1 MKLIGYELREIF
13 NPKVLIFLALFHVIF
28 YFLFLEFSFKYFPN
42 GRPNGD
48 VHQVTIQMLGQYGD
62 HMGTEEFEDFKQ
74 QLTDLEQKADQLI
87 KSDPYFK
94 EYRVN
99 SYEEYKQKS
108 GEGILPFEVSSYVY
122 NHKERN
128 DLFYGIGARGRLIEQ
143 YESKNTAAIMDLNDA
158 QLEKVEQ
165 YEKEGIFTSLFSDEL
180 MQNYTI
186 LLGFLQILVLV
197 SSMFLLIPL
206 YIRDRSNGVIYLQY
220 SSKTGRKHF
229 LIKWLTAILAVTVL
243 YAIQLSAFFMFYSDE
258 IKSVFYPISI
268 NSYFNSW
275 LGPYWYDLSFMEFI
289 FITMGLLYVLLL
301 LFTTLTA
308 MISSLAR
315 NYVIII
321 AALVPCVIWMLS
333 PFFDIMLV
341 RTARIVDPLL
351 LQPILYVVLILMIGL
366 FLLLRWRRERVGD
379 IN

>member
-1 MKLIGYELREIF
+1 MKLIGYELRKIF

-42 GRPNGD
+42 GRPDGD
-48 VHQVTIQMLGQYGD
+48 MHQVTIQMLGQYGD
-62 HMGTEEFEDFKQ
+62 HMDTEEFEDFKQ
-74 QLTDLEQKADQLI
+74 QLTDLEQKADELI

-108 GEGILPFEVSSYVY
+108 GEGILPFEVDRY
-122 NHKERN
+122 
-128 DLFYGIGARGRLIEQ
+128 FYDHEEHGDMIWEIAARERLIEQ
-143 YESKNTAAIMDLNDA
+143 YESKNTAALMDLNDA

-165 YEKEGIFTSLFSDEL
+165 YEQEGTFTSLFSDEL
-180 MQNYTI
+180 MQDYTI
-186 LLGFLQILVLV
+186 LLGYLQILVLV

-206 YIRDRSNGVIYLQY
+206 YIKDRSNGVIYLQY

-229 LIKWLTAILAVTVL
+229 LIKWLTAILAVTLL

-289 FITMGLLYVLLL
+289 LITMGLLYVLLL

-315 NYVIII
+315 NYVAII

-351 LQPILYVVLILMIGL
+351 LQPILYVVLILMVGL

-379 IN
+379 LN

>member
-1 MKLIGYELREIF
+1 MKLIGYELRKIF

-42 GRPNGD
+42 GRPDGD
-48 VHQVTIQMLGQYGD
+48 MHQVTIQMLGQYGD
-62 HMGTEEFEDFKQ
+62 HMDTEEFEDFKQ
-74 QLTDLEQKADQLI
+74 QLTDLEQKVDQLI

-108 GEGILPFEVSSYVY
+108 GEGILPFEVDKY
-122 NHKERN
+122 
-128 DLFYGIGARGRLIEQ
+128 FYDHEEHGDMIWEIAARGRLIEQ
-143 YESKNTAAIMDLNDA
+143 YESKNTAALMDLNDA

-165 YEKEGIFTSLFSDEL
+165 YEQDGTFTSLFSEEV
-180 MQNYTI
+180 MENYNI
-186 LLGFLQILVLV
+186 LLGYLQILVLV

-206 YIRDRSNGVIYLQY
+206 YIKDRGNGVIYLQY

-229 LIKWLTAILAVTVL
+229 LIKWLTAILAVTIL

-289 FITMGLLYVLLL
+289 LITMGLLYVLLL

-351 LQPILYVVLILMIGL
+351 LQPILYVVLILMVGL

>member
-1 MKLIGYELREIF
+1 MKLIGYELRKIF

-165 YEKEGIFTSLFSDEL
+165 YEQEGIFTSLFSYEL

-186 LLGFLQILVLV
+186 LLGYLQILVLV

-206 YIRDRSNGVIYLQY
+206 YIKDRGNGVIYLQY

-351 LQPILYVVLILMIGL
+351 LQPILYVVLILMVGL

>member
-1 MKLIGYELREIF
+1 MKLIGYELRKIF

-165 YEKEGIFTSLFSDEL
+165 YEQEGIFTSLFSYEL

-186 LLGFLQILVLV
+186 LLGYLQILVLV

-206 YIRDRSNGVIYLQY
+206 YIKDRGNGVIYLQY

-289 FITMGLLYVLLL
+289 FITMGILYVLLL